1 MVRVPMNAEKAERRS
16 TARRMTE
23 GLDRRKR
30 ASRVALLLFVTGSV
44 GPLASVAQASQLLD
58 SRVTQHSVGETICRP
73 GYADTVALPFEQA
86 MALKHRLL
94 AQRGIDADDG
104 SSYALDQ
111 RVPIV
116 LGGSPDAEA
125 NLDVLPWSGHGGE
138 RRKVLLTVQ
147 LKRCVC
153 AGQISLA
160 TAQAVISGDWVHEY
174 ERLNRTA
181 CGATTSSELTR
192 MGDDS
197 R

>member
-1 MVRVPMNAEKAERRS
+1 MNAEMAER
-16 TARRMTE
+16 RRMTE
-23 GLDRRKR
+23 VLARRTR
-30 ASRVALLLFVTGSV
+30 ASRVALVLLAAGSV
-44 GPLASVAQASQLLD
+44 GPLASVAQAAQLLD

-73 GYADTVALPFEQA
+73 GYADAVALPFDQA
-86 MALKHRLL
+86 MALKDRLL
-94 AQRGIDADDG
+94 AQHGIDADDG
-104 SSYALDQ
+104 PAYALDQ
-111 RVPIV
+111 RVPVV

-160 TAQAVISGDWVHEY
+160 TAQAEISGDWAHEY
-174 ERLNRTA
+174 ERLTRMA
-181 CGATTSSELTR
+181 CGATTSSELTG
-192 MGDDS
+192 MGDDI